1 MKFVSA
7 LLSIITIIL
16 FTQCNVQKVV
26 KTEKATMEDQ
36 IEVKEKTQDSVDK
49 EIQKIEAPIAIKK
62 DTLLKMHGDARSDP
76 YFWMRL
82 TDEQKNAK
90 NPDEQTQQVLDYLNA
105 ENKYTKTNMQTTEKL
120 QKKLFDEIV
129 GRIKKDDE
137 TVPYYK
143 NGYWY
148 YTRYETK
155 KEYPIYCRKKESL
168 ENEEQILLEV
178 NEMAKGHDY
187 YRIGGFNI
195 SPDNKLIAYS
205 EDTVSRNIFTIYF
218 KNLETGE
225 IYEDKLVNTT
235 GSGAW
240 ANDNQTFFYT
250 SKNETSLLSE
260 KIWKHQLG
268 NEQKNNELVYHEKDP
283 SYYIGV
289 YKSKSDKYIIIW
301 NSSTLVSDYHILNAN
316 TPDEKFQQF
325 IPRGT
330 KHEYQIDHFEDK
342 FYIVTNWEA
351 ENFRLME
358 TPETETAKENW
369 TEVIPHREDVLIN
382 YIVVFKN
389 YLAIS
394 ERGNALTQLKVINQ
408 KTKDEHYVEIPEQ
421 AYVIYASSN
430 PEFDS
435 ETLRFGYSSLT
446 TPNSIYDYNM
456 KTKERQLMKQQEVVG
471 GHNPDAYQ
479 TERFFITARDG
490 VQVPMTL
497 VYKKGLEK
505 NAETPTLLYSYGS
518 YGSSTDPWFRS
529 PQLSLLDRGFIY
541 AIAHIRGGQEMG
553 RQWYENGKMFNKKN
567 TFTDFIDCA
576 KHLIKENY
584 TSANHLY
591 AAGGSAGGLLMGAV
605 ANMSPE
611 SFNGIIAD
619 VPFVDVISTMM
630 DETIPL
636 TSNEFD
642 EWGNPKDKDSYE
654 YMLSYSPYDQVQSKN
669 YPNMLVIT
677 GLFDSQVQYWE
688 PAKWV
693 AKLRDLKTDDN
704 LLLLSTNMEA
714 GHGGASG
721 RFEYHKETALKYAFM
736 LMLEGI
742 EE

>member
-1 MKFVSA
+1 M
-7 LLSIITIIL
+7 LLL
-16 FTQCNVQKVV
+16 LQCNVQKIV
-26 KTEKATMEDQ
+26 KTENAEMKKNIETADETVKVTESNIEDKNPQ
-36 IEVKEKTQDSVDK
+36 IIKTPV
-49 EIQKIEAPIAIKK
+49 ALKK
-62 DTLLKMHGDARSDP
+62 DTILEMHGDSRTDP
-76 YFWMRL
+76 YYWMRL
-82 TDEQKNAK
+82 SDDQKNAK
-90 NPDEQTQQVLDYLNA
+90 TPDEQTQNVLDYLNA
-105 ENKYTKTNMQTTEKL
+105 ENTYAKNNMKSTEAL
-120 QKKLFDEIV
+120 QEKLFDEIV
-129 GRIKKDDE
+129 GRIKKEDE
-137 TVPYYK
+137 SVPYFK

-148 YTRYETK
+148 YTRYEAK

-168 ENEEQILLEV
+168 ENEEEILLEV

-195 SPDNKLIAYS
+195 SSDNKLMAYS

-225 IYEDKLVNTT
+225 IHTDKLINTT

-240 ANDNQTFFYT
+240 ANDHKTFFYT
-250 SKNETSLLSE
+250 TKNETSLLSE
-260 KIWKHQLG
+260 KIWKHTLG
-268 NEQKNNELVYHEKDP
+268 SEQKDNELIYHEKDP
-283 SYYIGV
+283 AFYMGV
-289 YKSKSDKYIIIW
+289 YKSKSDKYVIIW
-301 NSSTLVSDYHILNAN
+301 NSSTLVSDYHILDAN
-316 TPDEKFQQF
+316 KPDGKFKQF
-325 IPRGT
+325 SPRET
-330 KHEYQIDHFEDK
+330 KHEYSIDHFEDK

-358 TPETETAKENW
+358 TSETATEKENW
-369 TEVIPHREDVLIN
+369 TEVIAHREDVLLN
-382 YIVVFKN
+382 YMVVFKD
-389 YLAIS
+389 YLVIS
-394 ERGNALTQLKVINQ
+394 ERGNALTQLKVIDQ
-408 KTKDEHYVEIPEQ
+408 KTKEEHYVDIPEQ

-446 TPNSIYDYNM
+446 TPNSTYDYNM
-456 KTKERQLMKQQEVVG
+456 KTKARKLLKQQEIVG
-471 GHNPDAYQ
+471 GHQPEDYE
-479 TERFFITARDG
+479 TERFFIEARDG
-490 VQVPMTL
+490 VKVPMTL
-497 VYKKGLEK
+497 VYKKGLVK
-505 NAETPTLLYSYGS
+505 NSSTPTLLYSYGS

-567 TFTDFIDCA
+567 TFTDFVDCA

-584 TSANHLY
+584 TSAKHLY

-611 SFNGIIAD
+611 SFNGLIAD
-619 VPFVDVISTMM
+619 VPFVDVVSTMM

-642 EWGNPKDKDSYE
+642 EWGNPKNKESYE
-654 YMLSYSPYDQVQSKN
+654 YMLSYSPYDQVKAKD

-704 LLLLSTNMEA
+704 LLMLSTNMEA

-721 RFEYHKETALKYAFM
+721 RFAYHKETALKYAFM